1 MPTAGLNDSFTEEG
15 FWWLEGNEENEVAG
29 TLTFGPED
37 GPVLKLLG
45 TLQDFVKAFNA
56 SLSGGDS
63 ELVTIHGV
71 TKKGKKVTLL
81 RAFNT
86 NRQMNMPGI
95 ANETWNSNLLVVGWH
110 LSKSND
116 PIFSKSYFRFQE
128 IERWLEHNPF
138 TYSLEPENKVV
149 TLRAE
154 KPREETLATLED
166 LEVTTVGSLYS
177 SNDVDTRYS
186 IEVYSQIG
194 VTPTEP
200 QSLDWHFSRATRVQ
214 GLASLCAGYH
224 LPLLSLELRG
234 PDVELGGGG
243 TMPSE
248 AHVYARMQ
256 HPVADNWRKH
266 DKPIVSGPELMKF
279 NPDAL
284 RVWFDEHE
292 TLGSALNMLFTIK
305 GQRQMYTNIRFI
317 LAVQAL
323 EVFHRRTSSQTVM
336 DEADFEKF
344 RCALVE
350 AIPKSATREM
360 RERLTRS
367 YEFANEMSLSQ
378 RLKAIVRHI
387 TEEFGAK
394 PPALHKGFIK
404 TLVDTRNYY
413 THFSPELESKKLDG
427 AGMYWASR
435 RIIVLLTVLFLLRL
449 GVAAQDIQMLI
460 KRHREFAQLWENE
473 GDPV

>member
-166 LEVTTVGSLYS
+166 LEVTTVVLHRGVQPDWRDSDRAAVARLALLPRDPGTGTGFTLRRVS
-177 SNDVDTRYS
+177 PPITLVGVEGTRRRARRRGNDA
-186 IEVYSQIG
+186 E
-194 VTPTEP
+194 
-200 QSLDWHFSRATRVQ
+200 
-214 GLASLCAGYH
+214 
-224 LPLLSLELRG
+224 RG
-234 PDVELGGGG
+234 PCV
-243 TMPSE
+243 
-248 AHVYARMQ
+248 R
-256 HPVADNWRKH
+256 ADAAPGR
-266 DKPIVSGPELMKF
+266 
-279 NPDAL
+279 
-284 RVWFDEHE
+284 
-292 TLGSALNMLFTIK
+292 
-305 GQRQMYTNIRFI
+305 GQ
-317 LAVQAL
+317 LA
-323 EVFHRRTSSQTVM
+323 
-336 DEADFEKF
+336 
-344 RCALVE
+344 
-350 AIPKSATREM
+350 
-360 RERLTRS
+360 
-367 YEFANEMSLSQ
+367 
-378 RLKAIVRHI
+378 KA
-387 TEEFGAK
+387 
-394 PPALHKGFIK
+394 
-404 TLVDTRNYY
+404 
-413 THFSPELESKKLDG
+413 
-427 AGMYWASR
+427 
-435 RIIVLLTVLFLLRL
+435 
-449 GVAAQDIQMLI
+449 
-460 KRHREFAQLWENE
+460 
-473 GDPV
+473 